1 MPQTTPPA
9 RRDDG
14 GKLSFK
20 ENLGFGLGDTASN
33 LFFQTFN
40 IFLLY
45 YYTDVFGI
53 DPAVAGTMFLAVRFF
68 DAANDPVM
76 GVIADRTN
84 TRWGKYRPYLLWMA
98 IPYGFCGYLIFANP
112 DLGETGKIVYATLTY
127 TLMLMAYTAI
137 NVPYSSLMGVISPS
151 SQARTVASTFR
162 FVCAFGGG
170 LLVSLLVRPLVK
182 ALGGGDEV
190 AGFQFTMAI
199 FAGLSI
205 LLFWTTF
212 ATTKERV
219 QPPAGQVNDI
229 KGELAELFRNK
240 PWVILFVAAMFSTT
254 FIIMRNSVTL
264 YYFKY
269 VSGTGDDVLFW
280 IFDKSSFF
288 LSSSMF
294 MMMMGVLTVGFFVRR
309 FDKRTLSIILTFT
322 TAACL
327 VAFYFIPAQ
336 NYGLMLAVNALAAFT
351 MGPTSALVW
360 AMYGDVADYGEYT
373 FGRRST
379 GLIHSATLFALKTG
393 SMVAGAMAGWVLRWF
408 GFVANQEQG
417 PNSILG
423 ISLMFSII
431 PAVFAVGKGLA
442 LMAYPL
448 DGKRVAEVELALAAR
463 KAGTSA

>member
-1 MPQTTPPA
+1 MPQETSP
-9 RRDDG
+9 RRRENGD
-14 GKLSFK
+14 KLSFL
-20 ENLGFGLGDTASN
+20 ENLGFGLGDMASN
-33 LFFQTFN
+33 LFFQTFS
-40 IFLLY
+40 IFLFY

-53 DPAVAGTMFLAVRFF
+53 APAVVGTMFFVVRFF
-68 DAANDPVM
+68 DAANDPIM
-76 GVIADRTN
+76 GVIADRTQ

-112 DLGETGKIVYATLTY
+112 DLGPTGKIVYATATY
-127 TLMLMAYTAI
+127 VLMLVAYTAI

-151 SQARTVASTFR
+151 SQARTLASTYR

-170 LLVSLLVRPLVK
+170 LLISLLVRPLVK
-182 ALGGGDEV
+182 ELGGDDEV
-190 AGFQFTMAI
+190 AGFQYTMAI

-219 QPPAGQVNDI
+219 QPPKGQVNNI
-229 KGELAELFRNK
+229 RGEIGELFRNK
-240 PWVILFVAAMFSTT
+240 PWIILFVAAMFSTT
-254 FIIMRNSVTL
+254 FIIMRNSVTIH
-264 YYFKY
+264 YFKY
-269 VSGTGDDVLFW
+269 VAGTGDDLFIW
-280 IFDKSSFF
+280 IFDKSTFF

-294 MMMMGVLTVGFFVRR
+294 MMMMGVLAMGFVVRR
-309 FDKRTLSIILTFT
+309 FDKRTLSIVLTFT

-327 VAFYFIPAQ
+327 VAFYFIPAS

-393 SMVAGAMAGWVLRWF
+393 SMIAGTLAGWVLGSF
-408 GFVANQEQG
+408 GFVANEQQ
-417 PNSILG
+417 SESSLLG
-423 ISLMFSII
+423 ISLMFSVI
-431 PAVFAVGKGLA
+431 PALFAVGKGIA
-442 LMAYPL
+442 LVCYPL
-448 DGKRVAEVELALAAR
+448 NRAKVAEIEIALAER
-463 KAGTSA
+463 KTLA

>member
-20 ENLGFGLGDTASN
+20 ENLGFGLGDMASN

-40 IFLLY
+40 IFLFY
-45 YYTDVFGI
+45 YYTEVFGLASA
-53 DPAVAGTMFLAVRFF
+53 AVGTMFLITRFW
-68 DAANDPVM
+68 DAANDPIM

-112 DLGETGKIVYATLTY
+112 DLGPTGKLVYAYATY
-127 TLMLMAYTAI
+127 TLMMMAYTAI

-151 SQARTVASTFR
+151 SKARTIASTFR

-170 LLVSLLVRPLVK
+170 LLISLLVRPLVK
-182 ALGGGDEV
+182 VLGGDDEV

-219 QPPAGQVNDI
+219 QPPVGQVNDI
-229 KGELAELFRNK
+229 KGEVAELLKNK
-240 PWVILFVAAMFSTT
+240 PWMILFVAAVCSTT
-254 FIIMRNSVTL
+254 FIVMRNSVTIH
-264 YYFKY
+264 YFKY
-269 VSGTGDDVLFW
+269 VAQTGDDIFFW

-288 LSSSMF
+288 LSSSML
-294 MMMMGVLTVGFFVRR
+294 MMMLGVLTVGFVVRR
-309 FDKRTLSIILTFT
+309 VDKKLLSIVLTFT

-327 VAFYFIPAQ
+327 VAFYFIPSG

-360 AMYGDVADYGEYT
+360 SMYGDVADYGEHR

-379 GLIHSATLFALKTG
+379 GLIHSATLFALKSGT
-393 SMVAGAMAGWVLRWF
+393 MVAGALAGWALAAF
-408 GFVANQEQG
+408 GYVAKEEQSES
-417 PNSILG
+417 SILG